1 MDKKYYWTD
10 ESNGVV
16 TVGLTADGQNEL
28 GNITFVSLPKVGTSL
43 TTKDTLLN
51 VEADK
56 AVSDIPSPV
65 AGKVIAVNEK
75 ATDDPSLLN
84 QTDKADSWIAKIQK

>member
-1 MDKKYYWTD
+1 MDTKYYWTD
-10 ESNGVV
+10 EDNGVV

-28 GNITFVSLPKVGTSL
+28 GNITFASLPRVGASL

-65 AGKVIAVNEK
+65 AGKVIAINDK
-75 ATDDPSLLN
+75 ATNDPSVLN
-84 QTDKADSWIAKIQK
+84 KKDKADSWIAKIQK

>member
-1 MDKKYYWTD
+1 MDTKYYWTD
-10 ESNGVV
+10 EDNGVV
-16 TVGLTADGQNEL
+16 TVGLTPEGQNEL

-65 AGKVIAVNEK
+65 SGKVIAVNDQ
-75 ATDDPSLLN
+75 AADDPSVLSKP
-84 QTDKADSWIAKIQK
+84 DKSDSWIAKIQK

>member
-10 ESNGVV
+10 EDNGVA
-16 TVGLTADGQNEL
+16 TVGLTEDGRNEL
-28 GNITFVSLPKVGTSL
+28 GNITFVSIPKVGTQLS
-43 TTKDTLLN
+43 TTDSLLN

-65 AGKVIAVNEK
+65 AGKIIDVNKK
-75 ATDDPSLLN
+75 AEDDPSVLN
-84 QTDKADSWIAKIQK
+84 GADKTTSWIAKIQK